1 MKSYPKKKN
10 GKKVELPSDISPE
23 KLQNVADGMIPNM
36 STVRK
41 KSKNPSK

>member
-10 GKKVELPSDISPE
+10 GKKVEIPSDVSHE
-23 KLQNVADGMIPNM
+23 KLQSVADGMIPNM
-36 STVRK
+36 STVKK